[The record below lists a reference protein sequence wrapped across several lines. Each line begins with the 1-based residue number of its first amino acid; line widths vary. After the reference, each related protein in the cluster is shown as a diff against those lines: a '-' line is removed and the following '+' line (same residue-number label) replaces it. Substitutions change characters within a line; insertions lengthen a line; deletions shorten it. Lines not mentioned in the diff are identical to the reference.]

1 MEKEKIKYSIIVPVY
16 NAQRYIERCIN
27 SVFLQTETNWEL
39 ILIDDGSKDGS
50 GEICQRF
57 AALDTRVKYLYQEN
71 KGVSAAR
78 NKGLDIACGEWI
90 TFMDSDDWVEPFHLA
105 TFNKQVEK
113 NVDLCINS
121 FIIDLY
127 YGVRTFNYLDSV
139 SKNKNESLD
148 LFLGP
153 LKAHSQF
160 LWIKAFKSS
169 IINKYGLRFDVS
181 VSLGED
187 NIFILSYL
195 LYVKTLSSTSIATY
209 HYDQID
215 ENQNSLGRKKR
226 PVKDALHQIKQNTTA
241 IYSIYEQTGR
251 ESLLHYSSDYYYT
264 RVFERIL
271 VQNKRKIGGGFFYKP
286 ALTGDFRSFIK
297 DLRIE
302 YDQDRLI
309 RFYWLSFD
317 KPINAFVLF
326 NYYIIRKCLTL
337 KTIRCVVAAKHV
349 VKRALR
355 HA

>member
-1 MEKEKIKYSIIVPVY
+1 MKKEKIKYSIIVPVY
-16 NAQRYIERCIN
+16 NVERYIERCIK
-27 SVFLQTETNWEL
+27 SVFSQTENNWEL
-39 ILIDDGSKDGS
+39 ILIDDGSNDGS
-50 GEICQRF
+50 GEICQRL
-57 AALDTRVKYLYQEN
+57 AALDSRVKYLYQEN
-71 KGVSAAR
+71 KGVSVAR

-127 YGVRTFNYLDSV
+127 YGVRIFNYLDSL
-139 SKNKNESLD
+139 SKNRNESLD
-148 LFLGP
+148 LFFGA

-169 IINKYGLRFDVS
+169 IINQHGLRFDAS

-195 LYVKTLSSTSIATY
+195 LYVKTLSSTSIPTY

-226 PVKDALHQIKQNTTA
+226 SVDDALHQIKQNTRA
-241 IYSIYEQTGR
+241 IYSIYEQTGK

-271 VQNKRKIGGGFFYKP
+271 VQNIRKMKSGFFYKP
-286 ALTGDFRSFIK
+286 VITGDFRSFIK
-297 DLRIE
+297 NLKIE
-302 YDQDRLI
+302 YIQDHLI
-309 RFYWLSFD
+309 RTYWLSFD

-326 NYYIIRKCLTL
+326 NYYIIKKCLTL
-337 KTIRCVVAAKHV
+337 KIIRCVVAAKHV
-349 VKRALR
+349 AKRVLR

>member
-105 TFNKQVEK
+105 T
-113 NVDLCINS
+113 
-121 FIIDLY
+121 
-127 YGVRTFNYLDSV
+127 RTFNYLDSV

-302 YDQDRLI
+302 YVQDRLI

>member
-169 IINKYGLRFDVS
+169 IINK
-181 VSLGED
+181 
-187 NIFILSYL
+187 
-195 LYVKTLSSTSIATY
+195 
-209 HYDQID
+209 
-215 ENQNSLGRKKR
+215 
-226 PVKDALHQIKQNTTA
+226 
-241 IYSIYEQTGR
+241 
-251 ESLLHYSSDYYYT
+251 
-264 RVFERIL
+264 
-271 VQNKRKIGGGFFYKP
+271 
-286 ALTGDFRSFIK
+286 
-297 DLRIE
+297 
-302 YDQDRLI
+302 
-309 RFYWLSFD
+309 
-317 KPINAFVLF
+317 
-326 NYYIIRKCLTL
+326 
-337 KTIRCVVAAKHV
+337 
-349 VKRALR
+349 
-355 HA
+355 